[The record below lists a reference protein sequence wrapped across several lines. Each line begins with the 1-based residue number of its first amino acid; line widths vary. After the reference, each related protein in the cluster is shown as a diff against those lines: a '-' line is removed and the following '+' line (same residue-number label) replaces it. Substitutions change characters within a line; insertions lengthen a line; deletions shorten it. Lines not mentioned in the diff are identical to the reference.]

1 MLRIRFPR
9 ITRIIMSIGK
19 MRLSKRA
26 IILFVISVLIPIILI
41 LRLYANYS
49 EKVVKNEV
57 SSNMRLAITQLKNN
71 LDYRFEQIT
80 ESALSILSA
89 AYPYISSG
97 STDLQEQL
105 NEFSE
110 LKLLVRA
117 FEGKHMISKVRLFVP
132 DDKIYA
138 NQRDNFYSLLD
149 LHEFQ
154 QPETAFQ
161 RGVVWLETHGAMIYE
176 EVGHSNVVS
185 CRVTISSRT
194 NYDEIASVLQLD
206 IEETRISK
214 VFTAGINVNEEIY
227 LINSDGVIL
236 SHPNSNLIGKKGLT
250 DDELEA
256 MLGTGPAQMTGSLT
270 TGEHLLA
277 FAKLDAVDWYLVM
290 RLPASVIYG
299 TDAFSFNLSQALLT
313 MALLLVI
320 AVALILIYSFV
331 VEKTV
336 RRINKAINEINA
348 NGLEKAHSLVT
359 RDLRDKD
366 PLSVLES
373 NANQL
378 VVTIKT
384 LLEQSYQAE
393 LKARDYQLKAL
404 QAQINPHFLYNTLDA
419 IKWMVLEGVTE
430 DSVWMLNAFSK
441 YFRLSLSKGKDVVRL
456 REEMELVRAYLGI
469 MQKRFKGKF
478 EVKYEIDPAV
488 EDCLIPKL
496 LLQPIVENAL
506 QHGIMHSEN
515 GSGTVE
521 ISARQKEGSLEII
534 VKDNGIGMTQEQL
547 KTVVSNIYN
556 GSTEGY
562 GLSNVDE
569 RLKLFGGDNCGL
581 SISSELNV
589 GTAVKMSLPLKQPS
603 SVPG

>member
-1 MLRIRFPR
+1 MPRIRLPR
-9 ITRIIMSIGK
+9 ITRIIMSISR

-26 IILFVISVLIPIILI
+26 IFLFVISVLIPIILI

-49 EKVVKNEV
+49 ENVVKNEV
-57 SSNMRLAITQLKNN
+57 SNNMRLAITQLKNN
-71 LDYRFEQIT
+71 LDYRFEQVT
-80 ESALSILSA
+80 DSALSILSA

-97 STDLQEQL
+97 RTDLQEQL
-105 NEFSE
+105 NEFNE

-117 FEGKHMISKVRLFVP
+117 FEGKHMISKVRMFVP

-154 QPETAFQ
+154 QPETAYE

-176 EVGHSNVVS
+176 EIGLSNVIS

-194 NYDEIASVLQLD
+194 NYNQIAGVLQLD
-206 IEETRISK
+206 IEETKLSK
-214 VFTAGINVNEEIY
+214 IFTAGININEEIY
-227 LINSDGVIL
+227 LVNSNGVIL

-250 DDELEA
+250 DSEFEA
-256 MLGTGPAQMTGSLT
+256 VLGMGPAQMTGSLT
-270 TGEHLLA
+270 TGEYLLA

-290 RLPASVIYG
+290 RLPVSIIYG
-299 TDAFSFNLSQALLT
+299 TDAFSFNFSQALLT
-313 MALLLVI
+313 LALLLII
-320 AVALILIYSFV
+320 AVALILVYSFV
-331 VEKTV
+331 IEKTV
-336 RRINKAINEINA
+336 RRINKAINDINS
-348 NGLEKAHSLVT
+348 NGLEKTHAPVT
-359 RDLRDKD
+359 REIRDKD
-366 PLSVLES
+366 PLTVLES

-378 VVTIKT
+378 VVRIKT

-441 YFRLSLSKGKDVVRL
+441 YFRLSLSKGRDVVKL
-456 REEMELVRAYLGI
+456 KEEMELVRAYLGI

-478 EVKYEIDPAV
+478 DVIYDIDPAV
-488 EDCLIPKL
+488 EDCLVPKL

-506 QHGIMHSEN
+506 QHGIMPSET

-521 ISARQKEGSLEII
+521 ITARQNDGRLEIA
-534 VKDNGIGMTQEQL
+534 VKDDGIGMTQEQL
-547 KTVVSNIYN
+547 QVVTSNIN
-556 GSTEGY
+556 NNNDEGY

-569 RLKLFGGDNCGL
+569 RLKLFGGSDCGL
-581 SISSELNV
+581 AISSEPNR
-589 GTAVKMSLPLKQPS
+589 GTIVKMFLPLKQYFPTAS
-603 SVPG
+603 